1 MPDDAQLRPDIVVFD
16 VNETL
21 LSLASLRTAFADVFG
36 SSDMIGEWFAR
47 MLHGSLVSNEV
58 ADYRTFGTIG
68 AEALIMLASK
78 RGISIAPEAAAEVV
92 AGMRRLDPHP
102 EVLDAIKR
110 LRAAGFR
117 TAALTN
123 GSNEAAAAQFEHSG
137 LTTLLDVTMTV
148 DEVRV
153 FKPARAVYLTAAER
167 FGVAPS
173 EMLMVAAHDWDIA
186 GAARAGCMTA
196 FVTRPGV
203 SWSLPGE
210 PPGLVVDDLDDLVG
224 ALTG

>member
-1 MPDDAQLRPDIVVFD
+1 MPDASPLRPEIVVFD

-21 LSLASLRTAFADVFG
+21 LSLSSLRSAFADVFG

-47 MLHGSLVSNEV
+47 MLHGSLVSNELN
-58 ADYRTFGTIG
+58 DYRSFGTIG
-68 AEALIMLASK
+68 TEALIMLASK
-78 RGISIAPEAAAEVV
+78 RGVVLDPEAAAEVV
-92 AGMRRLDPHP
+92 AGMQRLDPHP
-102 EVLDAIKR
+102 DVLDALGR

-117 TAALTN
+117 TATLTN
-123 GSNEAAAAQFEHSG
+123 GSNEAAAAQLAHAG
-137 LTTLLDVTMTV
+137 LTGLLDATMTV
-148 DEVRV
+148 DEVRA
-153 FKPARAVYLTAAER
+153 FKPDRAVYVAAARR
-167 FGVAPS
+167 FGVTPS

-210 PPGLVVDDLDDLVG
+210 PPGLVVEDLNGLV
-224 ALTG
+224 AELTR

>member
-1 MPDDAQLRPDIVVFD
+1 MPDNTPLQPDLVVFD

-21 LSLASLRTAFADVFG
+21 LSLDSLRTTFAAVFG
-36 SSDMIGEWFAR
+36 SADMIGEWFAR
-47 MLHGSLVSNEV
+47 MLHGSLVSN
-58 ADYRTFGTIG
+58 ALDDYRSFATIG
-68 AEALIMLASK
+68 TEALIMLASK
-78 RGISIAPEAAAEVV
+78 RSIVLDPEAAAEVV
-92 AGMRRLDPHP
+92 AGMQRLDPHA
-102 EVLDAIKR
+102 EVVDAIKR
-110 LRAAGFR
+110 LRTAGFR

-137 LTTLLDVTMTV
+137 LTPLLDVTMSV
-148 DEVRV
+148 DEVRA
-153 FKPARAVYLTAAER
+153 FKPARAVYMAAAER
-167 FGVAPS
+167 FGVAPA

-210 PPGLVVDDLDDLVG
+210 PPGLVVDDLDHLIEE
-224 ALTG
+224 LTR